1 MQPKLG
7 AALARR
13 KRDGFVVRMDNEDR
27 MQAVINRLER
37 HGPQCASTSITLCD
51 TARTHAET
59 KDNGLDW
66 ALRQY

>member
-13 KRDGFVVRMDNEDR
+13 KRNVSVVYMDSEDR
-27 MQAVINRLER
+27 MQAVINRINR

-51 TARTHAET
+51 TTCTHAET
-59 KDNGLDW
+59 KDN
-66 ALRQY
+66 AYV

>member
-13 KRDGFVVRMDNEDR
+13 KRDGSVVCMDSEDR
-27 MQAVINRLER
+27 VQAVINRINR

-51 TARTHAET
+51 TARTHAKT
-59 KDNGLDW
+59 KDN
-66 ALRQY
+66 AYV